1 MNPISNPPTS
11 SAAPVSLRSELVA
24 GVTLSVIALP
34 SSMAAGVVAYQALG
48 PEMAAA
54 GSIAGLAGAVFAGL
68 VGALARTPS
77 PVPTTPGVMVALL
90 QANFATTML
99 ATTGNLN
106 ATIAAM
112 AICVALAGL
121 WQVLFGLA
129 GLGNV
134 VRYVPH
140 PVLAGFGLGVSL
152 LLFIGQMPML
162 FGRTSFGAL
171 VTTPFGASE
180 LAMPLIGL
188 VLIAGMLLLV
198 RRFPRLPVPLIGLF
212 AAIVFYHGLHLVFP
226 GIALGRTAS
235 GDTLGELAGI
245 VGAAL
250 GSFATLPREMIQP
263 IILNSVAVA
272 AIGIF
277 DTLLT
282 VRASKGYIETDATPR
297 RELAGLGLANM
308 AASVSGAAAMT
319 TSLSVAVPAYLAGGR
334 TTLTR
339 IVGCF
344 ALLAIALIPG
354 FIGSMPLL
362 GLTALTLFFV
372 VRSIN
377 WSVIDMVRD
386 AIRPQYPSLRGRA
399 WRDLSILLAVML
411 GILLVHPTMG
421 VLIGVVLSC
430 LLFITD
436 MARPMIVART
446 TGATLLSR
454 RGRSAHDMD
463 LLRQKGE
470 RTLVLRLQGVLFFG
484 NCDDLDTELRRL
496 EPEFDTAILDMRR
509 VTDIDATGNKL
520 LNDMRARLAK
530 NGRNL
535 CIAGLTP
542 ELALFIGLAIETL
555 PDLDAALERF
565 EEKSLGEHLNAPHA
579 QDDLEFLQSLS
590 IDRRKIFTA
599 AVEHRAY
606 APGDILCR
614 MGDAGDGM
622 WIILSGSIRVR
633 IPATSGALRVAG
645 IAAGAPAGELA
656 LLEGNPRSAD
666 LLADGSLQT
675 LYLSKSAFETL
686 SDEAPDIGQAII
698 TWIAIITAQ
707 RLRSSSEAL
716 RFAASE

>member
-1 MNPISNPPTS
+1 
-11 SAAPVSLRSELVA
+11 
-24 GVTLSVIALP
+24 
-34 SSMAAGVVAYQALG
+34 MAA
-48 PEMAAA
+48 
-54 GSIAGLAGAVFAGL
+54 
-68 VGALARTPS
+68 
-77 PVPTTPGVMVALL
+77 
-90 QANFATTML
+90 
-99 ATTGNLN
+99 
-106 ATIAAM
+106 
-112 AICVALAGL
+112 CVALAGL
-121 WQVLFGLA
+121 WQVLFGMA

-152 LLFIGQMPML
+152 LLFIGQMPMI
-162 FGRTSFGAL
+162 FSRTSFAAL
-171 VTTPFGASE
+171 VSTPFTGSE
-180 LAMPLIGL
+180 LAMPLIGI

-212 AAIVFYHGLHLVFP
+212 AAIVLYHSLHLLFP

-235 GDTLGELAGI
+235 GDAIGELVGI
-245 VGAAL
+245 VSTGLASL
-250 GSFATLPREMIQP
+250 PTLPAEMIQP
-263 IILNSVAVA
+263 ILLNSVAVA

-282 VRASKGYIETDATPR
+282 VRASKAYIEIEATPR
-297 RELAGLGLANM
+297 RELAGLGIANM
-308 AASVSGAAAMT
+308 AASLSGAAAMT

-386 AIRPQYPSLRGRA
+386 VVRPKYPSLRGRA
-399 WRDLSILLAVML
+399 ARDLSILVAVML

-430 LLFITD
+430 LIFITD
-436 MARPMIVART
+436 MARPMIVARA

-454 RGRSAHDMD
+454 RGRSAHDME
-463 LLRQKGE
+463 LLRQNGM

-496 EPEFDTAILDMRR
+496 EPQFDAVILDMRR
-509 VTDIDATGNKL
+509 VTDIDATGNKA

-530 NGRNL
+530 NGRSL
-535 CIAGLTP
+535 CISGLTSD
-542 ELALFIGLAIETL
+542 LALFLGQAIRTV
-555 PDLDAALERF
+555 PDLDAALEIF
-565 EEKSLGEHLNAPHA
+565 EEQTLERSSDNEHAL
-579 QDDLEFLQSLS
+579 DELEFLTSLPA
-590 IDRRKIFTA
+590 DRRQAFQK
-599 AVEHRAY
+599 AVEHRNY
-606 APGDILCR
+606 AAGEVLCR
-614 MGDAGDGM
+614 YGEPGDGM
-622 WIILSGSIRVR
+622 WIILSGSISVRVVSQNG
-633 IPATSGALRVAG
+633 PLRVAG

-656 LLEGNPRSAD
+656 LLQDRLRSAD
-666 LLADGSLQT
+666 LVADGPLQT
-675 LYLSKSAFETL
+675 LYLGKSTFEKL
-686 SDEAPDIGQAII
+686 SRDAPDVGHAILM
-698 TWIAIITAQ
+698 WIAIITAE

>member
-1 MNPISNPPTS
+1 M
-11 SAAPVSLRSELVA
+11 APAFMPELLFCRLV
-24 GVTLSVIALP
+24 VLSVIALP

-68 VGALARTPS
+68 VGARTPS

-235 GDTLGELAGI
+235 GDALGELAGI
-245 VGAAL
+245 VSAAL
-250 GSFATLPREMIQP
+250 GSLATLPREMIQP

-282 VRASKGYIETDATPR
+282 VRASKGYIEIDATPR

-399 WRDLSILLAVML
+399 LRDLSILLAVML

-530 NGRNL
+530 NGRSL

-542 ELALFIGLAIETL
+542 ELALFIGPAIETL
-555 PDLDAALERF
+555 PDLDSALERF
-565 EEKSLGEHLNAPHA
+565 EEKSLGERLNAPHA

-590 IDRRKIFTA
+590 TDRRAIFMAT
-599 AVEHRAY
+599 VEHRDY
-606 APGDILCR
+606 AANEILCR

-622 WIILSGSIRVR
+622 WIILSGSISVR

-686 SDEAPDIGQAII
+686 SHEAPDIGQAII